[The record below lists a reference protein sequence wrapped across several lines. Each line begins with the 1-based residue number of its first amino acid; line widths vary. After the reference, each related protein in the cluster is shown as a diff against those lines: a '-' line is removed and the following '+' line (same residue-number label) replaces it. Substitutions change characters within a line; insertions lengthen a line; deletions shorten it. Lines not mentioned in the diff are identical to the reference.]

1 MHPRATSQRRHARLV
16 IAAALAGLSVLAITT
31 PGNAAPTPTV
41 RVPAAAPVDVT
52 VSAPSRVVSNGS
64 ATIKVTTEAGHNGTA
79 TLYTRSSTGDWQ
91 AWGSPITISNGAGST
106 KVKLTASRTFKVT
119 ADVGGTSKIFSIAME
134 DSSRRALT
142 ASFSSSDYLY
152 GELVWIR
159 GTVYRN
165 GSALGGAPLTVQ
177 RAAIGSSTW
186 TTVGTAKS
194 SSTGGFTYKINPL
207 TTYRYRVY
215 YTGTS
220 AKSAPVT
227 IEAHSGDRTLEQRA
241 AIMSSI
247 TGAASGSAHGISSGD
262 LPSGVTSARYQVFA
276 KGTLI
281 EVTDSSKTRTWWVYD
296 RIGASYKSAGS
307 WGGKLGLPMRDAK
320 CGLLEGGCVQRFT
333 GGAVYQNSNKSGA
346 FVAYAT
352 VPEAELIATAISQA
366 NYKEPSWRHNKFN
379 TWVGGSSAWCSVF
392 QSWVGAASGN
402 PTWVPKRATYEG
414 FVSTLKASGKL
425 HYSGTPPVGA
435 IVLYDWQTGKP
446 THSGLVRGHSGD
458 SIFTVEGNTSDG
470 KGHPDRGVWLRSRK
484 VVDVWAWYI
493 PHELPN

>member
-1 MHPRATSQRRHARLV
+1 MQSLAASPLRRAQFL
-16 IAAALAGLSVLAITT
+16 IAAALAGLTVLATTT
-31 PGNAAPTPTV
+31 PSDAAQGRSAVVT
-41 RVPAAAPVDVT
+41 AAPVNVS
-52 VSAPSRVVSNGS
+52 VSAPSRVVSNGT
-64 ATIKVTTEAGHNGTA
+64 ATIKVTTEAGHTGTA
-79 TLYTRSSTGDWQ
+79 TLYTRSAAGEWQ
-91 AWGSPITISNGAGST
+91 AWGSPIAISNGSGST

-119 ADVGGTSKIFSIAME
+119 ADVGGTSAIFSISME
-134 DSSRRALT
+134 DSSRRAVT
-142 ASFSSSDYLY
+142 ASFSSTDYIY

-159 GTVYRN
+159 GTVYKS
-165 GSALGGAPLTVQ
+165 GSAYAGRPLTVQ
-177 RAAIGSSTW
+177 RAKIGSSTW

-194 SSTGGFTYKINPL
+194 SSTGGYTFRINPL
-207 TTYRYRVY
+207 TTYRYRVM
-215 YTGTS
+215 YTGAT
-220 AKSAPVT
+220 ARSAPVT

-241 AIMSSI
+241 SIMSTV
-247 TGAASGSAHGISSGD
+247 TGAASGSIHNVSSGD
-262 LPSGVTSARYQVFA
+262 LPSGVSSARYRVYA
-276 KGTLI
+276 KGTLV
-281 EVTDSSKTRTWWVYD
+281 EVTDSTKTRTWWVFD
-296 RIGASYKSAGS
+296 RIGASYKSTGS
-307 WGGKLGLPMRDAK
+307 WEGKLGLPMRDAK

-333 GGAVYQNSNKSGA
+333 GGAIYQNSNKSGA

-379 TWVGGSSAWCSVF
+379 TWVGASNAWCSVF

-402 PTWVPKRATYEG
+402 PTWVPKKTSYAS

-435 IVLYDWQTGKP
+435 IVLYDWQTGNP

-458 SIFTVEGNTSDG
+458 AIFTVEGNTSDG